1 MSTAK
6 LYSWI
11 KQVCLP
17 IIRERILIKRC
28 YRMLSAHGDQSVD
41 MFIELSTDLVTY
53 LKHGG
58 DVELVLESYL
68 THLEKII
75 SYKSDVW
82 VSDECIKKSAL
93 LSAIRNTHI
102 ARGAI
107 SV

>member
-11 KQVCLP
+11 KKVCLP

-28 YRMLSAHGDQSVD
+28 YSMLSAHGDQPVD
-41 MFIELSTDLVTY
+41 MFIELSADVMVY

-58 DVELVLESYL
+58 DFVLETYL
-68 THLEKII
+68 AHLEKII
-75 SYKSDVW
+75 SDRSDVW
-82 VSDECIKKSAL
+82 VSDDSIKKSAL
-93 LSAIRNTHI
+93 LSAIRNICI

-107 SV
+107 LV